1 MNFSNKTIMKEADHN
16 TALKGI
22 KSWAEADRPREK
34 MLTKSNKALSDAELL
49 AIVLGSGSN
58 KQSAVELS
66 RTILGSVSNDLVELA
81 KLGIPDLLK
90 FKGIGKAK
98 ATNIAAVMEL
108 GRRRRLAEGLKTPQI
123 NSSKDAFNIIQPY
136 IGELPHEELW
146 IMILNSRKVF
156 RRMICVSEGS
166 MALTIADPKKIFRLA
181 LENHAACLVIGHNHP
196 SGIVNP
202 SKADDNLT
210 KKCTEAGKYLDMPV
224 IDHIIVAG
232 DKYFSFADEGMMG

>member
-1 MNFSNKTIMKEADHN
+1 MNNAVGNHS
-16 TALKGI
+16 LKGI

-34 MLTKSNKALSDAELL
+34 MLAKSNKALSDAELL
-49 AIVLGSGSN
+49 AIIIGSGNS

-66 RTILGSVSNDLVELA
+66 RTILGSVSNDLAELGR
-81 KLGIPDLLK
+81 LGIPDLLK
-90 FKGIGKAK
+90 FNGIGKAK

-123 NSSKDAFNIIQPY
+123 NSSRDAFNIMQPY

-146 IMILNSRKVF
+146 IMTLNSRKMF

-181 LENHAACLVIGHNHP
+181 LENHAAYIVICHNHP
-196 SGIVNP
+196 SSIVSP
-202 SKADDNLT
+202 SKADHNLT
-210 KKCTEAGKYLDMPV
+210 KKCREAGTYLDLPV

>member
-1 MNFSNKTIMKEADHN
+1 MHRTNSSHS
-16 TALKGI
+16 LKGI
-22 KSWAEADRPREK
+22 KNWAEEDQPREK
-34 MLTKSNKALSDAELL
+34 MLAKSNKVLSDAELL
-49 AIVLGSGSN
+49 AIIIGSGNS

-66 RTILGSVSNDLVELA
+66 RSILGSVSNDLAELA
-81 KLGIPDLLK
+81 KLSISDLLK
-90 FKGIGKAK
+90 FNGIGKAK
-98 ATNIAAVMEL
+98 AANIAAVMEL

-123 NSSKDAFNIIQPY
+123 ISSKDAFNIMQPY

-146 IMILNSRKVF
+146 IMALNARKIF

-181 LENHAACLVIGHNHP
+181 LENHAAYIVIGHNHP
-196 SGIVNP
+196 SGIPNP
-202 SKADDNLT
+202 SKADHNLT
-210 KKCTEAGKYLDMPV
+210 KKCREAGIILDLPV